1 MTDEKPIRLRVVS
14 VMTDPDGGRHES
26 KTVHRGT
33 LRAGEDGLEIAYE
46 QVDEGVRARICL
58 TWTADGVRMRR
69 TGEMTGA
76 LHFQPGRK
84 TAGLYG
90 TAYGDI
96 PVAVYTREVL
106 TEEGENGGEMRLDC
120 EGRRAYISDREIGL
134 TAKEFEVLE
143 LLMKNPNKVYSRES
157 LLQLVWGTDY
167 PGDVRTVD
175 VHIRRLRE
183 KIEQNP
189 SEPKYV
195 HTKWGVGYYFLNR

>member
-58 TWTADGVRMRR
+58 TRTADGVRMRR

-106 TEEGENGGEMRLDC
+106 TE
-120 EGRRAYISDREIGL
+120 
-134 TAKEFEVLE
+134 
-143 LLMKNPNKVYSRES
+143 S
-157 LLQLVWGTDY
+157 LLERLYG
-167 PGDVRTVD
+167 VD
-175 VHIRRLRE
+175 AALLDTEHGPVVV
-183 KIEQNP
+183 
-189 SEPKYV
+189 PKGGGHV
-195 HTKWGVGYYFLNR
+195 